1 MKKILS
7 VLLALVALLSFSTV
21 AYAEVVIDTD
31 VPTSHSI
38 VVNYNNKGSVT
49 LNGTAV
55 SSGEETVVSRGTQA
69 VLIFNPSNGCMVGSV
84 TVNGV
89 DFTASVVNNKL
100 VIENVNAD
108 AVINVDF
115 VKDTNTKPD
124 NTTTKP
130 VTDNGDKGAV
140 KNTSAKS
147 PKTGNDFVI
156 YLSVFG
162 LIFGV
167 ATVVSMAKS
176 KRKVK
181 NN

>member
-55 SSGEETVVSRGTQA
+55 SSGEEAVVGRGSQA
-69 VLIFNPSNGCMVGSV
+69 VLVFNPSNGCMVGSV

-100 VIENVNAD
+100 VIENVNAN

-115 VKDTNTKPD
+115 VKDTTKPD

-130 VTDNGDKGAV
+130 VTDNGNKDAV

-156 YLSVFG
+156 YLSVLG

-176 KRKVK
+176 KRKVE
-181 NN
+181 ND